1 MSSHDKALT
10 IVTAA
15 AADPVSLA
23 ELKEHMRI
31 DASNSDDDNLL
42 TALITV
48 ATKYAQ
54 SFTRRQLVTATYD
67 MFLDRFFAQI
77 IIPLPPTQGITT
89 VKYTDDQGAQQTL
102 ADTVYQ
108 LDKESEPARLRQ
120 AFNENWPTTRMEMNA
135 VEIRFIC
142 GYGAASAVP
151 EYFKTAIKMLA
162 AHNFENGEA
171 TIVGLSIKKVPLGVD
186 ALLWQDRIF

>member
-15 AADPVSLA
+15 ATDPVTLA

-31 DASNSDDDNLL
+31 DASNSDDDSLL

-48 ATKYAQ
+48 ATQYAQ
-54 SFTRRQLVTATYD
+54 SVTRRQLVTATYD
-67 MFLDRFFAQI
+67 LFLDRFFAQI
-77 IIPLPPTQGITT
+77 TIPLPPTQSITT
-89 VKYTDDQGAQQTL
+89 VKYTDDQGVQQTL
-102 ADTVYQ
+102 ATTVFQ
-108 LDKESEPARLRQ
+108 LDIESEPARLRE

-151 EYFKTAIKMLA
+151 EYFKTAIKQLS
-162 AHNFENGEA
+162 AHWYENSEG
-171 TIVGLSIKKVPLGVD
+171 TIVGLNIKEIPLGVD